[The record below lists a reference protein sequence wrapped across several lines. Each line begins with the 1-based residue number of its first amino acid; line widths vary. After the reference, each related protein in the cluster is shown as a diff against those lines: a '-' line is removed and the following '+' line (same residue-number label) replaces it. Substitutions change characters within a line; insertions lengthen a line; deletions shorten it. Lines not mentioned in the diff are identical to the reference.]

1 MILSVTFARLYL
13 LGSICFAAV
22 PAAVFF
28 SAPVPAEAD
37 DQALCAS
44 DDAADDRRV
53 AACTAIIASG
63 KLAGKELA
71 AAYVGRA
78 YALEGEQEFE
88 RALADISQAIV
99 LDPASAESFFRRGD
113 IYKNLHQPEPA
124 IEDFDTAIRLDP
136 KVPVYFVNRSN
147 AYLDKHDYDRAL
159 ADIDEALRLDP
170 SDPGEAIVNRCTVL
184 AYKGDLDAAMADC
197 QRDLQQRPNSAY
209 AIGGVG
215 FVYYKMGKFDE
226 AIASYTGALKASDL
240 DPYFKAYFLYG
251 RGLAKLKKGD
261 NTAEADFSEA
271 KALWKAIAHD
281 FE

>member
-1 MILSVTFARLYL
+1 MLSA
-13 LGSICFAAV
+13 ICLAV
-22 PAAVFF
+22 VPGAVVL
-28 SAPVPAEAD
+28 SAPVHAEAD

-44 DDAADDRRV
+44 DDTADDPRI

-71 AAYVGRA
+71 AAYDGRA
-78 YALEGEQEFE
+78 YALEGKQEFE
-88 RALADISQAIV
+88 RALADASQAIV
-99 LDPASAESFFRRGD
+99 LDPASAEAFFRRGD

-124 IEDFDTAIRLDP
+124 IEDFGKAIRLDP

-147 AYLDKHDYDRAL
+147 AYLDKHDYDPAL

-170 SDPGEAIVNRCTVL
+170 SDPGEALVNRCTVL
-184 AYKGDLDAAMADC
+184 AFKGELDAAMADC

-209 AIGGVG
+209 ATGGVG
-215 FVYYKMGKFDE
+215 LVYYRMGKYDE
-226 AIASYTGALKASDL
+226 AIASYTGALKSAGL

-261 NTAEADFSEA
+261 NAADVDFSEA
-271 KALWKAIAHD
+271 KALWKAIARD